1 VITSITI
8 IITVILS
15 ISILV
20 VPRKYFLWP
29 FIVAA
34 CFIPDSGRVMIASLD
49 FTPLRICVLFGV
61 LRLLVRGE
69 VIRIHWNKF
78 DKLFFIWLIL
88 GAIIY
93 VFRWGD
99 LGALIYKSGVLF
111 DGLGLYWIFRQGIS
125 SWQYVELL
133 VKWFAT
139 CAIISA
145 LFVISERIT
154 HVNLFSFLGNV
165 DTGFIRDR
173 YRCYGAFGSSIIM
186 GLFWASLIP
195 WFLAYIK
202 AKSDIILNI
211 TAVTSSLI
219 CVVLSGSS
227 TPFITV
233 GAILF
238 FFALYRYRAYGR
250 QIALGFCFLLF
261 ALHVV
266 MKAPVWHLI
275 SRVSIFSSSTGWH
288 RYNLID
294 QAIKHFDEWILFGSD
309 TNLERW
315 GWGLHDLANQYLFE
329 GVFGGGVTLLVFII
343 LLIYA
348 VKITGAFSLHG
359 NNVKYKWL
367 SWGICV
373 SILGHCVSFLAMTY
387 FTQMKMVL
395 YLTFAI
401 VGFTCDQVNKKSVG
415 QIVEYNAIVYRKK
428 RPEMI

>member
-1 VITSITI
+1 VITPTTV
-8 IITVILS
+8 IITLVLSVWIMVI
-15 ISILV
+15 
-20 VPRKYFLWP
+20 PRKYFLLP

-34 CFIPDSGRVMIASLD
+34 CFIPGSGRVIIASLD

-78 DKLFFIWLIL
+78 HKLFVIWLIL

-99 LGALIYKSGVLF
+99 LRTLIYKFGVLF
-111 DGLGLYWIFRQGIS
+111 DGLGLYWIFRQNIR
-125 SWQYVELL
+125 SWQCVGLL
-133 VKWFAT
+133 IKSFAVF
-139 CAIISA
+139 AIISV
-145 LFVISERIT
+145 LFVIAERIT
-154 HVNLFSFLGNV
+154 HVNLFSFLGDV
-165 DTGFIRDR
+165 GTGVHRGR
-173 YRCYGAFGSSIIM
+173 YRCFGAFGSSIIL
-186 GLFWASLIP
+186 GLFWATLIP

-202 AKSDIILNI
+202 AKSDIILNV
-211 TAVTSSLI
+211 TAVISSLI

-227 TPFITV
+227 TPFVTV

-250 QIALGFCFLLF
+250 KIALGFCFLLF

-266 MKAPVWHLI
+266 MEAPVWHLI
-275 SRVSIFSSSTGWH
+275 SRVSVFSGSTGWH
-288 RYNLID
+288 RYYLID
-294 QAIKHFDEWILFGSD
+294 EAVKHFPEWMLLGTSD
-309 TNLERW
+309 TERW
-315 GWGLHDLANQYLFE
+315 GWGLHDLANQYVFE
-329 GVFGGGVTLLVFII
+329 GVCGGGVTLLVFII

-348 VKITGAFSLHG
+348 VKITGAFSLQCD
-359 NNVKYKWL
+359 NDIYKWL

-401 VGFTCDQVNKKSVG
+401 VGFIAGNPRTFSTGTNLLS
-415 QIVEYNAIVYRKK
+415 K
-428 RPEMI
+428 R

>member
-1 VITSITI
+1 MITPTTV

-20 VPRKYFLWP
+20 VPRKYFLLP

-34 CFIPDSGRVMIASLD
+34 CFIPGSGRVIIADLD
-49 FTPLRICVLFGV
+49 FTPVRICVLFGV

-69 VIRIHWNKF
+69 VIQIHWNKF
-78 DKLFFIWLIL
+78 DKLFLIWSIL
-88 GAIIY
+88 GAVIY
-93 VFRWGD
+93 VLQWHDMR
-99 LGALIYKSGVLF
+99 AAIYKSGMLF
-111 DGLGLYWIFRQGIS
+111 DGLGLYWIFRQNIR
-125 SWQYVELL
+125 SWECIGLS
-133 VKWFAT
+133 VKLFAVF
-139 CAIISA
+139 AIISV
-145 LFVISERIT
+145 LFVIAERIT

-165 DTGFIRDR
+165 GTGVHRGR
-173 YRCYGAFGSSIIM
+173 YRCYGAFGSSIIL

-202 AKSDIILNI
+202 AKSDIILNV
-211 TAVTSSLI
+211 TAVISSLI
-219 CVVLSGSS
+219 CVILSGSS

-266 MKAPVWHLI
+266 MEAPVWHLI
-275 SRVSIFSSSTGWH
+275 SRVSVFSGSTGWH
-288 RYNLID
+288 RYYLID
-294 QAIKHFDEWILFGSD
+294 QAIEHFDEWILLG
-309 TNLERW
+309 TRVTEHW
-315 GWGLHDLANQYLFE
+315 GPSLHDLANQYVFE
-329 GVFGGGVTLLVFII
+329 GVTGGVVTLLVFII

-348 VKITGAFSLHG
+348 VKITGTFSLHG
-359 NNVKYKWL
+359 DNDKYKWL

-373 SILGHCVSFLAMTY
+373 SILGHCVSFLAISY
-387 FTQMKMVL
+387 FTQMKMLL

-401 VGFTCDQVNKKSVG
+401 VGFIAENPRTFLPGTNLLS
-415 QIVEYNAIVYRKK
+415 K
-428 RPEMI
+428 R